1 MKSAITILFTL
12 FTTATVYAQW
22 PPVFADNHDIDRD
35 GYADTVYI
43 DPGRKVIVCEL
54 SSKGFIPVESKVI
67 DHFEYSL
74 HTVRLVVDSVG
85 FSIGFLGNRASE
97 HYFFEYDKRRKQ
109 LRLSFYMSEAL
120 GDIVGNGYRYLEYK
134 PLKGI
139 FFKEEHYVGGVALED
154 IEPDDRSITK
164 TNKKVKRL
172 YMTLE
177 EFSIDEFTTKTA
189 DLWD

>member
-1 MKSAITILFTL
+1 MRSAITILFAL
-12 FTTATVYAQW
+12 FATAAVYAQW

-43 DPGRKVIVCEL
+43 DPDRRVIVCEL
-54 SSKGFIPVESKVI
+54 SSKGFIPMESKVI
-67 DHFEYSL
+67 EEFEYNL
-74 HTVRLVVDSVG
+74 HSVSLVVDSIG

-97 HYFFEYDKRRKQ
+97 HYWFEYDKRRKQ
-109 LRLSFYMSEAL
+109 LRLSFYMSESL
-120 GDIVGNGYRYLEYK
+120 GNVFGNGYRYEEYK
-134 PLKGI
+134 PLKGK
-139 FFKEEHYVGGVALED
+139 FFREEHDVSGVTLED
-154 IEPDDRSITK
+154 FEPEDRFITK

-177 EFSIDEFTTKTA
+177 EFSIDEFTRKTA